1 MTTEQ
6 CGQDQLPIGLFDSGV
21 GGLTVLDAMRRLMPG
36 EDYLFLG
43 DTARVP
49 YGAKS
54 QKTIVRYSL
63 QAAAKLIGQRI
74 KLLVIACNTATAAAL
89 PALRETWPDMP
100 IIGVI
105 EPGSRAA
112 CEASPSGDIAVI
124 ATESTI
130 RSLACPLFVPLA
142 EEGWFDG
149 PIAEGVVSRYLEPLF
164 EKSPA
169 PDCLVLGCT
178 HYPMLAAAIRKVV
191 GPEVHIVDSAAT
203 TAEVVKRRLADK
215 GLAHPQAGRT
225 GRIRFF
231 ITDDPQRFTRTGS
244 LFLNMT
250 ITDSDVRL
258 VDLEN
263 VPLPDAAE
271 TPTQRKSS

>member
-1 MTTEQ
+1 M
-6 CGQDQLPIGLFDSGV
+6 
-21 GGLTVLDAMRRLMPG
+21 ARHAHHRR
-36 EDYLFLG
+36 DR
-43 DTARVP
+43 A
-49 YGAKS
+49 
-54 QKTIVRYSL
+54 
-63 QAAAKLIGQRI
+63 
-74 KLLVIACNTATAAAL
+74 
-89 PALRETWPDMP
+89 
-100 IIGVI
+100 
-105 EPGSRAA
+105 GSRAA

-130 RSLACPLFVPLA
+130 RSGAYAEAILRRRPEAQVRSLACPLFVPLA

-203 TAEVVKRRLADK
+203 TARGGQAPPRRPK
-215 GLAHPQAGRT
+215 GWPTRRPGRT